1 MGYETEDKDIVNE
14 NYFGTSV
21 ALLKSIDNSSN
32 YDSSDTEYDED
43 IFKNK
48 KNELFSD
55 KSSDYEDSD
64 SYGSNFD

>member
-14 NYFGTSV
+14 NYFATAV

-32 YDSSDTEYDED
+32 YDSSDTECDGD

-48 KNELFSD
+48 KNESFSD

-64 SYGSNFD
+64 SYSSNFD